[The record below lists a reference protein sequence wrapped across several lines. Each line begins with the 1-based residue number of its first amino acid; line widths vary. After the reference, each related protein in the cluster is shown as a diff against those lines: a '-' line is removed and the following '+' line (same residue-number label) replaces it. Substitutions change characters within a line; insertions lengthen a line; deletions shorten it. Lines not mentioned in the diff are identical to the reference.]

1 MNTQGLKISRQLER
15 LVILGLEQTWNFF
28 ITKNLNIKY
37 EYFTQIQKT
46 LIIPQALDER
56 TNLMDS
62 FVITVSQDKLG

>member
-1 MNTQGLKISRQLER
+1 VNTQGLKISRQLER